1 MTVTMPSKS
10 NATGRILVIKDAI
23 GRAQSNNIIID
34 GASNYIISQ
43 NFGAAILICDGINGW
58 MVISR

>member
-10 NATGRILVIKDAI
+10 NATGRILVIKAAL

-34 GASNYIISQ
+34 GASNYVIRQ
-43 NFGAAILICDGINGW
+43 NFGTTILICDGINGW

>member
-10 NATGRILVIKDAI
+10 NATGRILVMKDAL

-34 GASNYIISQ
+34 GASNYVIRQ
-43 NFGAAILICDGINGW
+43 NFGTAILICDGIN
-58 MVISR
+58 S

>member
-10 NATGRILVIKDAI
+10 NATGRILVMKDAL

-34 GASNYIISQ
+34 GASNYAISQ
-43 NFGAAILICDGINGW
+43 NFGTAILICDGINSW

>member
-10 NATGRILVIKDAI
+10 NATGRILVIKDAL

-34 GASNYIISQ
+34 GASNYVIRQ
-43 NFGAAILICDGINGW
+43 NFGTAILICDGINGW
-58 MVISR
+58 MAISR

>member
-10 NATGRILVIKDAI
+10 NATGRILVIKDAL

-34 GASNYIISQ
+34 GASNYAINQ

>member
-1 MTVTMPSKS
+1 MTVAMPSKS

-43 NFGAAILICDGINGW
+43 NFGAAILICDGINSW